1 MTPQDI
7 AVAAFFT
14 IISITLLGIIWMDI
28 AER

>member
-14 IISITLLGIIWMDI
+14 IIAITLLGIIWMDI